1 MRVFLRDRRSF
12 RWGWIVTPA
21 APRMV
26 NDISYVLRTKYASLS
41 AWQAQYLVRLD
52 RDTCCSAHSKWGF
65 ICDEDE
71 VCVSFCVTG
80 AAFGGRRSNWWS
92 SSVTGRGRRNIW
104 NVRLGYEEKRKSK
117 SNIVCLC
124 GLQWVCFSRIGHLT
138 LNVSSGRMSLWT
150 AATKKR
156 ENLKAILYVFADC
169 NECVFHV

>member
-1 MRVFLRDRRSF
+1 M
-12 RWGWIVTPA
+12 
-21 APRMV
+21 
-26 NDISYVLRTKYASLS
+26 
-41 AWQAQYLVRLD
+41 
-52 RDTCCSAHSKWGF
+52 
-65 ICDEDE
+65 
-71 VCVSFCVTG
+71 SFCVTG

-92 SSVTGRGRRNIW
+92 SSVTGRGRRNVW
-104 NVRLGYEEKRKSK
+104 NVRLGYEEKRKSKSNIVCLCALQWVCFSRIGHLTLINVSSGRMSLRTAATKKRENLK

-169 NECVFHV
+169 NDCVC

>member
-1 MRVFLRDRRSF
+1 M
-12 RWGWIVTPA
+12 
-21 APRMV
+21 
-26 NDISYVLRTKYASLS
+26 
-41 AWQAQYLVRLD
+41 
-52 RDTCCSAHSKWGF
+52 
-65 ICDEDE
+65 
-71 VCVSFCVTG
+71 SFCVTG

-169 NECVFHV
+169 NECVFSRIGHLTLNVSSGRMSLWTAATKKRENLKAILYVFADCNDFRCFEGIQQSR